1 MGGDLNLKKSW
12 HPVLMSNQRRVWE
25 EEKKALDER
34 KRTEQRIKE
43 LKEERAKEEIQAKLE
58 AAGSRKRVDRVDWMY
73 QGPSSGQAGTTEEM
87 EGYLLGKRRIDG
99 LIKGTENKKLEKQA
113 SEDSFMALQHANT
126 LRDTAAKIREDPMLA
141 IKKQEQA
148 AYEAMMNDPIKRR
161 QLLALAGKGEE
172 KKEKEKKHRRHHHR
186 HRDGSDDER
195 RHKRRRREGD
205 DGHKSSRSERR
216 RRSDSYSRSPLPDR
230 RRDRSRSPVT
240 RRERS
245 PVPVRRRDSFDR
257 PLRRRSASP
266 EEPGRSRPERSRSP
280 VTRRERSRSPIPR
293 RDRSRSPITRRDRS
307 PFPARRRD
315 SFDRPPRRRSASP
328 EERGR
333 SRPDRE
339 RDYMRTQRRN
349 SSSVDSRSPTPE
361 PRRISPDRRASYH
374 VGRGGRDF
382 NNNSGY
388 RRNYDDRRNGGGYDR
403 RDDRRPPVGPSK
415 ESTEDKEAERQRKLA
430 AMQEEASKLDIDRE
444 KRLAALAEQEKADR
458 EAEDR
463 ARAKSSKYTDKGAF
477 ISGVRQ
483 KADDKGLADRIG
495 RGRQGF
501 QRSDVE

>member
-161 QLLALAGKGEE
+161 QLLALAGKGDE
-172 KKEKEKKHRRHHHR
+172 KKEKKEKRHRRHHHR
-186 HRDGSDDER
+186 HRDDSDDER
-195 RHKRRRREGD
+195 RHKRRRKEDGE
-205 DGHKSSRSERR
+205 GHKSSRSERR
-216 RRSDSYSRSPLPDR
+216 RRSDSYSRSPSPVR

-245 PVPVRRRDSFDR
+245 
-257 PLRRRSASP
+257 
-266 EEPGRSRPERSRSP
+266 
-280 VTRRERSRSPIPR
+280 RSPISR

-307 PFPARRRD
+307 PSPVRRRD
-315 SFDRPPRRRSASP
+315 SFDRPQRRRSASP

-339 RDYMRTQRRN
+339 RDYIRTRRRN
-349 SSSVDSRSPTPE
+349 SSSIDSRSPTPE
-361 PRRISPDRRASYH
+361 PRRRSPDRRASYPAS
-374 VGRGGRDF
+374 RDGRDF
-382 NNNSGY
+382 RSNGAKG
-388 RRNYDDRRNGGGYDR
+388 RNYDDRRNGSGYDR
-403 RDDRRPPVGPSK
+403 RDDRRPPAGPSK
-415 ESTEDKEAERQRKLA
+415 GSTEDKEAERQRKLA
-430 AMQEEASKLDIDRE
+430 EMQEEASKLDVDRE
-444 KRLAALAEQEKADR
+444 KRLAALAEREKADR

>member
-113 SEDSFMALQHANT
+113 SEESFMALQHANT
-126 LRDTAAKIREDPMLA
+126 LRDTASKVREDPMLA

-172 KKEKEKKHRRHHHR
+172 KKEKREKKHGRHHHR
-186 HRDGSDDER
+186 HRDNSDDER
-195 RHKRRRREGD
+195 RHKRRRREEEN
-205 DGHKSSRSERR
+205 GHRSSRSEHRR
-216 RRSDSYSRSPLPDR
+216 RRSDSYSRSPSPVRRRDR
-230 RRDRSRSPVT
+230 SWSPVSRRNRSRSPLSRRDRSRSPAT
-240 RRERS
+240 RRDRS
-245 PVPVRRRDSFDR
+245 ASPIRRRDSFDR
-257 PLRRRSASP
+257 PTRRRS
-266 EEPGRSRPERSRSP
+266 
-280 VTRRERSRSPIPR
+280 V
-293 RDRSRSPITRRDRS
+293 
-307 PFPARRRD
+307 
-315 SFDRPPRRRSASP
+315 SP

-333 SRPDRE
+333 IRPERE
-339 RDYMRTQRRN
+339 RDYVRPRRRN
-349 SSSVDSRSPTPE
+349 SSSVDSRSPSPE
-361 PRRISPDRRASYH
+361 RRRSPNRRASYP
-374 VGRGGRDF
+374 VSRDDRD
-382 NNNSGY
+382 NRTNGANG
-388 RRNYDDRRNGGGYDR
+388 RNYDNRRNGVGYGR
-403 RDDRRPPVGPSK
+403 RDDRKPQTGPRRDTGNIK
-415 ESTEDKEAERQRKLA
+415 AERRRKLA
-430 AMQEEASKLDIDRE
+430 AMQQDASKLDVDRE

-458 EAEDR
+458 DAEDR

-477 ISGVRQ
+477 INDLHQ
-483 KADDKGLADRIG
+483 KAGDKGLADRIG

-501 QRSDVE
+501 QKDDE

>member
-126 LRDTAAKIREDPMLA
+126 LRDTAAKVREDPMLA

-172 KKEKEKKHRRHHHR
+172 KKEKKEKKHRRHHHR
-186 HRDGSDDER
+186 HRDDSDDER
-195 RHKRRRREGD
+195 RHKRRRREDD
-205 DGHKSSRSERR
+205 DGHRSSRTEHRR
-216 RRSDSYSRSPLPDR
+216 RRSDSYSRSPSPVR
-230 RRDRSRSPVT
+230 RRDRSRSPVSI
-240 RRERS
+240 RARSRS
-245 PVPVRRRDSFDR
+245 PVPKRERSRSPATRRDR
-257 PLRRRSASP
+257 P
-266 EEPGRSRPERSRSP
+266 RSP
-280 VTRRERSRSPIPR
+280 VTRR
-293 RDRSRSPITRRDRS
+293 DRS
-307 PFPARRRD
+307 PSPVRRRD

-333 SRPDRE
+333 SRPNRE
-339 RDYMRTQRRN
+339 RDYVRTRRRN
-349 SSSVDSRSPTPE
+349 SSSIDSRSSTPE
-361 PRRISPDRRASYH
+361 PRRRSPDRRASYPA
-374 VGRGGRDF
+374 GRGGYDNR
-382 NNNSGY
+382 NNGANGWS
-388 RRNYDDRRNGGGYDR
+388 YDNRRNGGGYER
-403 RDDRRPPVGPSK
+403 RDDRRPQGHPSK
-415 ESTEDKEAERQRKLA
+415 ESGEGKEAERQRKLA
-430 AMQEEASKLDIDRE
+430 EMQQEASRLDIDRE
-444 KRLAALAEQEKADR
+444 KRLAALEEQERADR
-458 EAEDR
+458 EAENR

-501 QRSDVE
+501 QRAEE